1 MKAIKFSDYWSA
13 GGFIPAALQ
22 DVDVPI
28 GGESKPLSN
37 VLESVYGQAYI
48 YLKDGDNISDEGNA
62 FSLRAQLLM
71 EQWEGVTERM
81 KQLVRAQNNAL
92 NNNAVHEKVQQ
103 KRPPVGNGDFE
114 TAYTDG
120 GTVRDIS
127 GGSFPASLYND
138 VQGWKVLYQPVLDL
152 FRPLFHFAAPMSPE
166 CVEVWE

>member
-1 MKAIKFSDYWSA
+1 MKAIKFSDYRSA

-28 GGESKPLSN
+28 GEGKPLSD

-48 YLKDGDNISDEGNA
+48 YLKDDDSISDESNA

-71 EQWEGVTERM
+71 EQWEEAKARM
-81 KQLVRAQNNAL
+81 DQLAKAQGYAL
-92 NNNAVHEKVQQ
+92 NNNAVHEEVQQ
-103 KRPPVGNGDFE
+103 KRPPVGGTDFA

-138 VQGWKVLYQPVLDL
+138 VQDWKALYQPVLDL
-152 FRPLFHFAAPMSPE
+152 FRPLFHFAAPMACE

>member
-1 MKAIKFSDYWSA
+1 MKAIKFSDYRSA

-28 GGESKPLSN
+28 GEGKPLSD

-48 YLKDGDNISDEGNA
+48 YLKDDDSISDESNA

-71 EQWEGVTERM
+71 EQWEEAKARM
-81 KQLVRAQNNAL
+81 DQLAKAQGYAL
-92 NNNAVHEKVQQ
+92 NDNAVHEEVQQ
-103 KRPPVGNGDFE
+103 KRPPVGGTDFA

-120 GTVRDIS
+120 GTVRDLS

-138 VQGWKVLYQPVLDL
+138 VQDWKALYQPVLDL
-152 FRPLFHFAAPMSPE
+152 FRPLFHFAAPMACE

>member
-1 MKAIKFSDYWSA
+1 MKAIKFSDYRSA

-22 DVDVPI
+22 DVSVPDDA
-28 GGESKPLSN
+28 GKPLSD

-48 YLKDGDNISDEGNA
+48 YLKDDDSISNESNA

-71 EQWEGVTERM
+71 EQWEEAKARM
-81 KQLVRAQNNAL
+81 DQLAKAQGYAL
-92 NNNAVHEKVQQ
+92 NDNAVHEEVQQ
-103 KRPPVGNGDFE
+103 KRPPVGGTDFA

-120 GTVRDIS
+120 GTVRDLS

-138 VQGWKVLYQPVLDL
+138 VQDWKALYQPVLDL
-152 FRPLFHFAAPMSPE
+152 FRPLFHFAAPMACE

>member
-1 MKAIKFSDYWSA
+1 MKAIKFSDYRSA

-28 GGESKPLSN
+28 DVGKPLSD

-48 YLKDGDNISDEGNA
+48 YLKDDDSISDESNA

-71 EQWEGVTERM
+71 EQWEEATARM
-81 KQLVRAQNNAL
+81 DQLAKAQGYAL
-92 NNNAVHEKVQQ
+92 NNNAVHEEVQQ
-103 KRPPVGNGDFE
+103 KRPPVGGTDFA

-138 VQGWKVLYQPVLDL
+138 VQDWKALYQPVLDL
-152 FRPLFHFAAPMSPE
+152 FRPLFHFAAPMACE
-166 CVEVWE
+166 CVEVWG

>member
-1 MKAIKFSDYWSA
+1 MKAIKFSDYRSA

-28 GGESKPLSN
+28 GVGKPLSD

-48 YLKDGDNISDEGNA
+48 YLKDDDSSSDESNA

-71 EQWEGVTERM
+71 EQWEEAKARM
-81 KQLVRAQNNAL
+81 DQLAKAQGYAL
-92 NNNAVHEKVQQ
+92 NNSAVHEEVQQ
-103 KRPPVGNGDFE
+103 KRPPVGGTDFA

-120 GTVRDIS
+120 GTVRDLS

-138 VQGWKVLYQPVLDL
+138 VQDWKALYQPVLDL
-152 FRPLFHFAAPMSPE
+152 FRPLFHFAAPMACE

>member
-1 MKAIKFSDYWSA
+1 MKAIKFSDYRSA

-28 GGESKPLSN
+28 GEGKPLSD

-48 YLKDGDNISDEGNA
+48 YLKDDDAISDESNA

-71 EQWEGVTERM
+71 EQWEEAKARM
-81 KQLVRAQNNAL
+81 DQLAKAQGYAL
-92 NNNAVHEKVQQ
+92 NDNAVHEEVQQ
-103 KRPPVGNGDFE
+103 KRPPVGATDFA

-120 GTVRDIS
+120 GTVRDLS

-138 VQGWKVLYQPVLDL
+138 VQDWKALYQPVLDL
-152 FRPLFHFAAPMSPE
+152 FRPLFHFSAPMACE

>member
-1 MKAIKFSDYWSA
+1 MKAIKFSDYRSA

-28 GGESKPLSN
+28 GEGKPLSD

-48 YLKDGDNISDEGNA
+48 YLKDDDSISDESNA
-62 FSLRAQLLM
+62 FSLRAQLFM
-71 EQWEGVTERM
+71 EQWEEAKSRM
-81 KQLVRAQNNAL
+81 DQLAKAQGYAL
-92 NNNAVHEKVQQ
+92 NDNAVHEEVQQ
-103 KRPPVGNGDFE
+103 KRPPVGGTDFA

-138 VQGWKVLYQPVLDL
+138 VQDWKALYQPVLDL
-152 FRPLFHFAAPMSPE
+152 FRPLFHFAAPMACE

>member
-1 MKAIKFSDYWSA
+1 MKAIKFSDYRSA

-28 GGESKPLSN
+28 GEGKPLSD

-48 YLKDGDNISDEGNA
+48 YLKDDDSISDESNA

-71 EQWEGVTERM
+71 EQWEEAKARM
-81 KQLVRAQNNAL
+81 DQLAKAQGYAL
-92 NNNAVHEKVQQ
+92 NNNAVHEEVQQ
-103 KRPPVGNGDFE
+103 KRPPVGGTDFA

-120 GTVRDIS
+120 GTVRDLS

-138 VQGWKVLYQPVLDL
+138 VQDWKALYQPVLDL
-152 FRPLFHFAAPMSPE
+152 FRPLFHFAAPMACE
-166 CVEVWE
+166 CAEVWE

>member
-1 MKAIKFSDYWSA
+1 MKAIKFSDYRSA

-28 GGESKPLSN
+28 GVGKPLSD

-48 YLKDGDNISDEGNA
+48 YLKDDDSISDESNA

-71 EQWEGVTERM
+71 EQWEEAKARM
-81 KQLVRAQNNAL
+81 DQLAKAQGYAL
-92 NNNAVHEKVQQ
+92 NNNAVHEEVQQ
-103 KRPPVGNGDFE
+103 KRPPIGGTDFA

-120 GTVRDIS
+120 GTVRDLS

-138 VQGWKVLYQPVLDL
+138 VQDWKALYQPVLDL
-152 FRPLFHFAAPMSPE
+152 FRPLFHFAAPMACE

>member
-1 MKAIKFSDYWSA
+1 MKAIKFSDYRSA

-28 GGESKPLSN
+28 GVGEPLSD

-48 YLKDGDNISDEGNA
+48 YLKDDDSISDESNA

-71 EQWEGVTERM
+71 LQWEEAKARM
-81 KQLVRAQNNAL
+81 DQLAKAQGYAL
-92 NNNAVHEKVQQ
+92 NDNAVHEEVQQ
-103 KRPPVGNGDFE
+103 KRPPVGGTDFA

-120 GTVRDIS
+120 GTVRDLS

-138 VQGWKVLYQPVLDL
+138 VQDWKALYQPVLDL
-152 FRPLFHFAAPMSPE
+152 FRPLFHFAVPMACE
-166 CVEVWE
+166 CVEVWG

>member
-1 MKAIKFSDYWSA
+1 MKAIKFSDYRSA

-28 GGESKPLSN
+28 GEGKPLSD

-48 YLKDGDNISDEGNA
+48 YLKDDDSISDEGNA

-71 EQWEGVTERM
+71 EQWEEAKARID
-81 KQLVRAQNNAL
+81 QLAKAQGYAL
-92 NNNAVHEKVQQ
+92 NNNAVHEEDQQ
-103 KRPPVGNGDFE
+103 KRPPVGGTDFA

-138 VQGWKVLYQPVLDL
+138 VQDWKALYQPVLDL
-152 FRPLFHFAAPMSPE
+152 FRPLFHFSAPMELE

>member
-1 MKAIKFSDYWSA
+1 MKAIKFSDYRSN
-13 GGFIPAALQ
+13 GGFIPAALN

-28 GGESKPLSN
+28 GVGKSLSD

-48 YLKDGDNISDEGNA
+48 YLKDDDSISDESNA

-71 EQWEGVTERM
+71 EQWEEAKSRM
-81 KQLVRAQNNAL
+81 DQLAKAQGYAL
-92 NNNAVHEKVQQ
+92 NDNAVHEEVQQ
-103 KRPPVGNGDFE
+103 KRPPVGGTDFA

-138 VQGWKVLYQPVLDL
+138 VQDWKALYQPVLDL
-152 FRPLFHFAAPMSPE
+152 FRPLFHFAAPMACE

>member
-1 MKAIKFSDYWSA
+1 MKAIKFSDYRSA

-28 GGESKPLSN
+28 GVGKPLSD

-48 YLKDGDNISDEGNA
+48 YLKDDDSISDESNA

-71 EQWEGVTERM
+71 EQWEEAEARM
-81 KQLVRAQNNAL
+81 DQLAKAQGYAL
-92 NNNAVHEKVQQ
+92 NNNAVHEEVQQ
-103 KRPPVGNGDFE
+103 KRPPVGGTDFA

-120 GTVRDIS
+120 GTVRDLS

-138 VQGWKVLYQPVLDL
+138 VQDWKAIYQPVLDL
-152 FRPLFHFAAPMSPE
+152 FRPLFHFAAPMACE
-166 CVEVWE
+166 CVEVWG